1 MTNIMIPDW
10 NSIKPV
16 NISGDAYT
24 DPDGNIC
31 FPTDSGLLSVSC
43 FQTGIRFRI
52 GKVRANHEYHML
64 TSEPDILP
72 ADVSS
77 DGAETTV
84 EFGLFRLEV
93 EHTPFVFRLYKD
105 GKRIQGSS
113 SDGHFERRFRLPP
126 LAKTHE
132 GWMINLHLD
141 SNEPVYGL
149 GEKWGKLDKRGQMI
163 RSHNHD
169 ALGVNA
175 EVSYKNTPF
184 AWSPFGW
191 GTLVHTPTSVTHSVG
206 YAPWSQ
212 RTYTIIAEDEGL
224 DLFLFAGEDGQD
236 IIHQYVSLTGFAPR
250 PPLWSTGVILSKA
263 YYMTPEEVLSTASEV
278 RKRGM
283 PCDVITI
290 DGRAWQD
297 TDTRFLF
304 EWDPSRYTDPASML
318 RELKEQNFKVCIWE
332 YPLVSVKN
340 ARFQELSDKGYF
352 LKDKRTDKTFEYEW
366 DPQAFGDVLSPL
378 PRSGILDFTNPE
390 AFQFWKECHQEM
402 CEMGVDMIKADFG
415 EQVESDNMV
424 ASNGETG
431 NGLHNVYS
439 LLYNR
444 CVYEAAET
452 YAKNGPFLFSR
463 SAWTGSQ
470 RYPAQWGGDPQA
482 NWGGLAGSIRGGLSW
497 GMSGAPFYATD
508 IGGFYRDERNG
519 RLYARWAQAGVF
531 AAHMRLHGIGQR
543 EPWSYGPDV
552 EKVVMDALEL
562 RYQLIP
568 YLWQVMG
575 EASETGLP
583 VQRAMALAF
592 PDERAAWAFE
602 DQYMFGADIL
612 VAPCLRDDDFVEV
625 YLPGGDWQHFQT
637 GEKFTG
643 GRTYKMTLG
652 LAEMA
657 VFVRAGAQI
666 PLGPKVK
673 HTDELNGEVVIE
685 GYWSA

>member
-1 MTNIMIPDW
+1 
-10 NSIKPV
+10 
-16 NISGDAYT
+16 
-24 DPDGNIC
+24 
-31 FPTDSGLLSVSC
+31 
-43 FQTGIRFRI
+43 
-52 GKVRANHEYHML
+52 
-64 TSEPDILP
+64 
-72 ADVSS
+72 
-77 DGAETTV
+77 
-84 EFGLFRLEV
+84 
-93 EHTPFVFRLYKD
+93 
-105 GKRIQGSS
+105 
-113 SDGHFERRFRLPP
+113 
-126 LAKTHE
+126 
-132 GWMINLHLD
+132 
-141 SNEPVYGL
+141 
-149 GEKWGKLDKRGQMI
+149 
-163 RSHNHD
+163 
-169 ALGVNA
+169 
-175 EVSYKNTPF
+175 
-184 AWSPFGW
+184 
-191 GTLVHTPTSVTHSVG
+191 
-206 YAPWSQ
+206 
-212 RTYTIIAEDEGL
+212 
-224 DLFLFAGEDGQD
+224 
-236 IIHQYVSLTGFAPR
+236 
-250 PPLWSTGVILSKA
+250 
-263 YYMTPEEVLSTASEV
+263 
-278 RKRGM
+278 
-283 PCDVITI
+283 
-290 DGRAWQD
+290 
-297 TDTRFLF
+297 
-304 EWDPSRYTDPASML
+304 ML